1 MLKNLALFLTSLFLI
16 LALGEWLFPKILGKL
31 PLRLYGSI
39 DKNLRILA
47 QSSKKSTLP
56 HEYIAIVGDS
66 YAVGAGDWLEEVR
79 GTSFLGSPSYSPA
92 HLINE
97 KTGIDVVSFGQGGVG
112 SFGGIWKEPVTQ
124 FLYIN
129 SVKEYRLPSPRYILV
144 FFYEG
149 NDIYNNVNFL
159 RGELLQAQK
168 GSPKKNKLNEA
179 AAFLNR
185 EFQNV
190 LNGDYG
196 RSLWKNMLF
205 TRSVFQGV
213 LNLVDELFDLNQ
225 TGRLFSYPKTPI
237 NVALINGKKTPIPMH
252 LQAPPLF
259 GFKESDRILGQKRQ
273 LTDEELEEF
282 YITKEEYK
290 LGLFIFEQSLAA
302 LAEFF
307 PQTEIKIVFI
317 PSPLSSYQIVSQKV
331 SYRGHMEFENFEEVA
346 VIKRRHAELC
356 EAIRDISVV
365 KEVSFLNTTKS
376 LRRVAYQEFIH
387 GPIDWDHFNKKGYEA
402 LSTDIAEIFLKPGGG
417 VRTDNCVY

>member
-1 MLKNLALFLTSLFLI
+1 M
-16 LALGEWLFPKILGKL
+16 
-31 PLRLYGSI
+31 
-39 DKNLRILA
+39 
-47 QSSKKSTLP
+47 
-56 HEYIAIVGDS
+56 
-66 YAVGAGDWLEEVR
+66 
-79 GTSFLGSPSYSPA
+79 
-92 HLINE
+92 
-97 KTGIDVVSFGQGGVG
+97 
-112 SFGGIWKEPVTQ
+112 
-124 FLYIN
+124 
-129 SVKEYRLPSPRYILV
+129 
-144 FFYEG
+144 
-149 NDIYNNVNFL
+149 
-159 RGELLQAQK
+159 
-168 GSPKKNKLNEA
+168 NEA

-365 KEVSFLNTTKS
+365 RKVSFLNTTKS

-387 GPIDWDHFNKKGYEA
+387 GPTDWDHFNKKGYEA